1 MKKYILFQSLII
13 FLFQCDSNLD
23 LTISGNQCVDL
34 NCQKNINNFLLK
46 IVASIQPYDS
56 ENYEQISD
64 TENYL
69 GVHFNATD
77 GYDSEYDILES
88 PNGPGN
94 WVSVYFPHDEWNHP
108 LGDNFTKDIKSNVF
122 QDGDSRLA
130 EWTFVIDTNI
140 YGTIDLSFQT
150 IDEYCYDCIKSI
162 QLVSEDGNYFTNDM
176 NMDNISVSRF
186 LQQNQLLSFNLVIE
200 FN

>member
-1 MKKYILFQSLII
+1 MKKYILFQSLIF
-13 FLFQCDSNLD
+13 FLLQCDSNPD
-23 LTISGNQCVDL
+23 LTISDNQCVDL
-34 NCQKNINNFLLK
+34 NCQKNINNFLIK
-46 IVASIQPYDS
+46 IVANMQPYD
-56 ENYEQISD
+56 NQNLEQISD
-64 TENYL
+64 SENYL

-77 GYDSEYDILES
+77 DYDSEYDILES

-94 WVSVYFPHDEWNHP
+94 WVSLYFPHNEWNHP

-130 EWTFVIDTNI
+130 EWTFVIKSNI
-140 YGTIDLSFQT
+140 YGTIDLSFQM

-162 QLVSEDGNYFTNDM
+162 QLMSEDGNYFTNDM

-186 LQQNQLLSFNLVIE
+186 IQQNQLLSFNLVIE

>member
-1 MKKYILFQSLII
+1 MKKYILFQSLIF
-13 FLFQCDSNLD
+13 FLLQCDSNPD
-23 LTISGNQCVDL
+23 LTISDNQCVDL
-34 NCQKNINNFLLK
+34 NCKKNINNFLLK
-46 IVASIQPYDS
+46 IVANMQPYD
-56 ENYEQISD
+56 NQNLEQISD

-77 GYDSEYDILES
+77 DYDSEYDILES

-94 WVSVYFPHDEWNHP
+94 WVSLYFPHNEWNHP

-130 EWTFVIDTNI
+130 EWTFVIESNI
-140 YGTIDLSFQT
+140 YGTIDLSFQM

-162 QLVSEDGNYFTNDM
+162 QLISEDGNYFTNDM

-186 LQQNQLLSFNLVIE
+186 IQQNQLLSFNLVIE

>member
-1 MKKYILFQSLII
+1 MKKYILFQSLIF
-13 FLFQCDSNLD
+13 FLLQCDSNPD
-23 LTISGNQCVDL
+23 LTISDNQCVDL

-46 IVASIQPYDS
+46 IVANMQPYD
-56 ENYEQISD
+56 NQNLEQISD

-77 GYDSEYDILES
+77 DYDSEYDILES

-94 WVSVYFPHDEWNHP
+94 WVSLYFPHNEWNHP

-130 EWTFVIDTNI
+130 EWTFVIESNI
-140 YGTIDLSFQT
+140 YGTIDLSFQM

-162 QLVSEDGNYFTNDM
+162 QLMSEDGNYFTNDM
-176 NMDNISVSRF
+176 NMDIISVSRF
-186 LQQNQLLSFNLVIE
+186 IQQNQLLSFNLVIE

>member
-1 MKKYILFQSLII
+1 MI
-13 FLFQCDSNLD
+13 
-23 LTISGNQCVDL
+23 
-34 NCQKNINNFLLK
+34 LK
-46 IVASIQPYDS
+46 IVANMQPYD
-56 ENYEQISD
+56 NQNLEQISD

-77 GYDSEYDILES
+77 DYDSEYDILES

-94 WVSVYFPHDEWNHP
+94 WVSLYFPHNEWNHP

-130 EWTFVIDTNI
+130 EWTFVIESNI

-162 QLVSEDGNYFTNDM
+162 QLITEDGNYFTNDM

-186 LQQNQLLSFNLVIE
+186 IQQNQLLSFNLVIE

>member
-1 MKKYILFQSLII
+1 MKKYILFQSLIF
-13 FLFQCDSNLD
+13 FLLQCDSNPD
-23 LTISGNQCVDL
+23 LTISDNQCVDL

-46 IVASIQPYDS
+46 IVANMQPYD
-56 ENYEQISD
+56 NQNLEQISD

-77 GYDSEYDILES
+77 DYDSEYDILES

-94 WVSVYFPHDEWNHP
+94 WVSLYFPHNEWNHP

-122 QDGDSRLA
+122 QYGDSRLA
-130 EWTFVIDTNI
+130 EWTFVIESNI

-162 QLVSEDGNYFTNDM
+162 QLMSEDGNYFTNDM

-186 LQQNQLLSFNLVIE
+186 IQQNQLLSFNLVIE

>member
-1 MKKYILFQSLII
+1 MKKYILFQSLIF
-13 FLFQCDSNLD
+13 FLLQCDSNPD
-23 LTISGNQCVDL
+23 LTINDNQCVDL

-46 IVASIQPYDS
+46 IVANMQPYD
-56 ENYEQISD
+56 NQNLEQISD

-77 GYDSEYDILES
+77 DYDSEYDILES

-94 WVSVYFPHDEWNHP
+94 WVSLYFPHNEWSHP

-130 EWTFVIDTNI
+130 EWTFVIESNI

-162 QLVSEDGNYFTNDM
+162 QLISEDGNYFTNDM

-186 LQQNQLLSFNLVIE
+186 IQQNQLLSFNLVIE

>member
-1 MKKYILFQSLII
+1 MKKYILFQSLIF
-13 FLFQCDSNLD
+13 FLLQCDSNPN
-23 LTISGNQCVDL
+23 LTISDNQCVDL
-34 NCQKNINNFLLK
+34 NCEKNINNFLLK
-46 IVASIQPYDS
+46 IVANMQPYDN
-56 ENYEQISD
+56 ENLEQISD

-77 GYDSEYDILES
+77 DYDSEYDILES

-94 WVSVYFPHDEWNHP
+94 WVSLYFPHNEWNHP

-130 EWTFVIDTNI
+130 EWTFVIESNI

-162 QLVSEDGNYFTNDM
+162 QLITEDGNYFTNDM

-186 LQQNQLLSFNLVIE
+186 IQQNQLLSFNLVIE

>member
-1 MKKYILFQSLII
+1 MKKYILFQSLIF
-13 FLFQCDSNLD
+13 FLLQCDSNPD
-23 LTISGNQCVDL
+23 LTISDNQCVDL

-46 IVASIQPYDS
+46 IVANMQPYD
-56 ENYEQISD
+56 NQNLEQISD

-77 GYDSEYDILES
+77 DYDSEYDILES

-94 WVSVYFPHDEWNHP
+94 WVSLYFPHNEWNHP

-130 EWTFVIDTNI
+130 EWTFVIESNI

-162 QLVSEDGNYFTNDM
+162 QLMSEDGNYFTNDM
-176 NMDNISVSRF
+176 NMDIISVSRF
-186 LQQNQLLSFNLVIE
+186 IQQNQLLSFNLVIE

>member
-1 MKKYILFQSLII
+1 MKKYILFQSLIF
-13 FLFQCDSNLD
+13 FLLQCDSNPD
-23 LTISGNQCVDL
+23 LTISDNQCVDL

-46 IVASIQPYDS
+46 IVANMQPYDN
-56 ENYEQISD
+56 ENLEQISD

-69 GVHFNATD
+69 GLHFNATED
-77 GYDSEYDILES
+77 YDSEYDILES

-94 WVSVYFPHDEWNHP
+94 WVSLYFPHNEWNHP

-130 EWTFVIDTNI
+130 EWTFVIESNI

-162 QLVSEDGNYFTNDM
+162 QLITEDGNYFTNDM

-186 LQQNQLLSFNLVIE
+186 IQQNQLLSFNLVIE

>member
-1 MKKYILFQSLII
+1 MKKYILFQSLIF
-13 FLFQCDSNLD
+13 FLLQCDSNPD
-23 LTISGNQCVDL
+23 LTINDNQCVDL
-34 NCQKNINNFLLK
+34 NCQKSINNFLLK
-46 IVASIQPYDS
+46 IVANMQPYD
-56 ENYEQISD
+56 NQNLEQISD
-64 TENYL
+64 TENFL

-77 GYDSEYDILES
+77 DYDSEYDILES

-94 WVSVYFPHDEWNHP
+94 WVSLYFPHNEWNHP

-130 EWTFVIDTNI
+130 EWTFVIESNI

-162 QLVSEDGNYFTNDM
+162 QLMSEDGNYFTNDM

-186 LQQNQLLSFNLVIE
+186 IQQNQLLSFNLVIE

>member
-1 MKKYILFQSLII
+1 MKKYILFQSLIF
-13 FLFQCDSNLD
+13 FLLQCDSNPD
-23 LTISGNQCVDL
+23 LTISDNQCVDL

-46 IVASIQPYDS
+46 IVANMQPYDN
-56 ENYEQISD
+56 ENLEQISD

-77 GYDSEYDILES
+77 DYDSEYDILES

-94 WVSVYFPHDEWNHP
+94 WVSLYFPHNEWNHP

-130 EWTFVIDTNI
+130 EWTFVIESNI
-140 YGTIDLSFQT
+140 YGTIDLSFQM

-162 QLVSEDGNYFTNDM
+162 QLMSEDGNYFTNDM

-186 LQQNQLLSFNLVIE
+186 IQQNQLLSFNLVIE

>member
-13 FLFQCDSNLD
+13 FLFQCDSNPD

-69 GVHFNATD
+69 GVHVNATD
-77 GYDSEYDILES
+77 GYDTEYDILES

-162 QLVSEDGNYFTNDM
+162 QMVSEDVNYFTNDM

>member
-1 MKKYILFQSLII
+1 MKKYILFQSLIF
-13 FLFQCDSNLD
+13 FLLQCDSNPD
-23 LTISGNQCVDL
+23 LTISDNQCVDL

-46 IVASIQPYDS
+46 IVANMQPYDN
-56 ENYEQISD
+56 ENLEQISD

-77 GYDSEYDILES
+77 DYDSEYDILES

-94 WVSVYFPHDEWNHP
+94 WVSLYFPHNEWNHP

-130 EWTFVIDTNI
+130 EWTFVIESNI
-140 YGTIDLSFQT
+140 YGTIDLSFQM

-186 LQQNQLLSFNLVIE
+186 IQQNQLLSFNLVIE

>member
-1 MKKYILFQSLII
+1 MKKYILFQSLIF
-13 FLFQCDSNLD
+13 FLLQCDSNPD
-23 LTISGNQCVDL
+23 LTISDNQCVDL

-46 IVASIQPYDS
+46 IVANMQPYD
-56 ENYEQISD
+56 NQNLEQISD

-77 GYDSEYDILES
+77 DYDSEYDILES

-94 WVSVYFPHDEWNHP
+94 WVSLYFPHNEWNHP

-122 QDGDSRLA
+122 QYGDSRLA
-130 EWTFVIDTNI
+130 EWTFVIESNI

-162 QLVSEDGNYFTNDM
+162 QLMSEDGNYFTNDM
-176 NMDNISVSRF
+176 NMDIISVSRF
-186 LQQNQLLSFNLVIE
+186 IQQNQLLSFNLVIE